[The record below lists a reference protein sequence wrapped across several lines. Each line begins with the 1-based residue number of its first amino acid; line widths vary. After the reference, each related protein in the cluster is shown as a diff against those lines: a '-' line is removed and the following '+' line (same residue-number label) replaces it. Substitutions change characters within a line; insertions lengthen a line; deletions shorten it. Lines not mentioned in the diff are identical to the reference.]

1 MANASNHTEEE
12 GRCYLFRN
20 RKLIGSAVIFD
31 PKTATLQARSHSAL
45 TTEHHAVLFPQALHR
60 AEQNA

>member
-1 MANASNHTEEE
+1 M
-12 GRCYLFRN
+12 GP
-20 RKLIGSAVIFD
+20 AVIFE
-31 PKTATLQARSHSAL
+31 PKTATLQAPFTLGL